1 MPVLVNGVADA
12 RLDPLDRG
20 LQYGDG
26 LFETMA
32 VQDGRARFFEWHLAR
47 LAEGARRLG
56 MPMPDQTLL
65 RAQVAAAWPQ
75 GRGVVKL
82 VWTRGPAGRGY
93 RPPAKA
99 EPTCIVAG
107 FEWPAWPATAWSEG
121 VRMRYCRTRCSRNPA
136 LAGMKHLNRLEQ
148 VMARAEWDDESIAE
162 GLMLDDRDQVISGT
176 QSNLFA
182 LIAGRLVTPALDE
195 SGVAGIMRRALR
207 SWAAERATAVV
218 ELGIRVED
226 LEAATEIFMTNALIG
241 AWPVR
246 ELAGKRVPD
255 GTLAARFNDWLVR
268 QG

>member
-1 MPVLVNGVADA
+1 
-12 RLDPLDRG
+12 
-20 LQYGDG
+20 
-26 LFETMA
+26 
-32 VQDGRARFFEWHLAR
+32 
-47 LAEGARRLG
+47 
-56 MPMPDQTLL
+56 
-65 RAQVAAAWPQ
+65 
-75 GRGVVKL
+75 
-82 VWTRGPAGRGY
+82 
-93 RPPAKA
+93 
-99 EPTCIVAG
+99 
-107 FEWPAWPATAWSEG
+107 
-121 VRMRYCRTRCSRNPA
+121 MRYCRTRCSRNPA